1 MHRAWVIV
9 ILCALVVGCC
19 LGLARF
25 AFGML
30 LPGISADVGLDY
42 IQGGLLGT
50 SYFIGYLTMVLGVPR
65 IVRVAGQR
73 RMILFGLLALI
84 IGMSGMAFSNSFE
97 WLLVL
102 YTLTGMGA
110 GGAYVPA
117 MSLASSW
124 FEASHRGR
132 AAGTMLAGAGIGIVL
147 SGMLVPT
154 LESRSGFA
162 GWQLGWLLFAAI
174 ATITLALC
182 TLALRDRPSQVGL
195 QPYGVPAPPQADGG
209 PRPRRG
215 WLVLLHLG
223 IIYAC
228 YGLTYMTYTTFIVT
242 MMIDERGMDAAQ
254 AGLFWSLAGF
264 CSIFSGALFGGLSD
278 RIGRRGGL
286 MASSLA
292 QATAFALV
300 AGNFGELALYGSI
313 VCFGI
318 SAWSIPTIMAAAAG
332 DQVGPERAAGAL
344 AVITLIFAAGQAA
357 GPVGAGALAE
367 WTSRFGPGFA
377 VSAIVAVIAIA
388 LSALLP
394 ARSSR

>member
-42 IQGGLLGT
+42 AQGGLLGT
-50 SYFIGYLTMVLGVPR
+50 NYFIGYLVMVLGVPR

-73 RMILFGLLALI
+73 RMILFGLLVLTT
-84 IGMSGMAFSNSFE
+84 GMAGMAFSSSFN

-147 SGMLVPT
+147 SGLLVPT
-154 LESRSGFA
+154 LQAQAGFA
-162 GWQLGWLLFAAI
+162 GWQVGWLLFAAI
-174 ATITLALC
+174 AAVTLILC
-182 TLALRDRPSQVGL
+182 TIALRDHPAHVGL
-195 QPYGVPAPPQADGG
+195 TPYGVPAPPAAAGG
-209 PRPRRG
+209 PKPRRS

-223 IIYAC
+223 VIYAC

-242 MMIDERGMDAAQ
+242 TLIDERGMDAGQ
-254 AGLFWSLAGF
+254 AGQFWSVVGF
-264 CSIFSGALFGGLSD
+264 CSIFSGTLFGGLSD

-286 MASSLA
+286 MAASLA
-292 QATAFALV
+292 QAPSFALV
-300 AGNFGELALYGSI
+300 AGDFGELALYGSI
-313 VCFGI
+313 VCVGL
-318 SAWSIPTIMAAAAG
+318 SAGSIPTIRAAAAG

-357 GPVGAGALAE
+357 GPVGDGALAE
-367 WTSRFGPGFA
+367 WTGRFGPGFA
-377 VSAIVAVIAIA
+377 ACAVVAIIAVA

-394 ARSSR
+394 ARGRN

>member
-30 LPGISADVGLDY
+30 LPGISGDVGLDY
-42 IQGGLLGT
+42 AQGGLLGT
-50 SYFIGYLTMVLGVPR
+50 SYFIGYLVMVVGVPR
-65 IVRVAGQR
+65 IVRTAGQR
-73 RMILFGLLALI
+73 RMILAGLLALI
-84 IGMSGMAFSNSFE
+84 IGMTGMAFTSSFIM
-97 WLLVL
+97 LLAL

-147 SGMLVPT
+147 SGLLIPA
-154 LESRSGFA
+154 LQPHAGFA
-162 GWQLGWLLFAAI
+162 GWQVGWLLFALI
-174 ATITLALC
+174 AAVTLVLC
-182 TLALRDRPSQVGL
+182 SLALRDRPSELGL
-195 QPYGVPAPPQADGG
+195 RPYGIPAPPPVTGG
-209 PRPRRG
+209 PKPRRG
-215 WLVLLHLG
+215 WLILLHLG
-223 IIYAC
+223 VIYSC

-242 MMIDERGMDAAQ
+242 AMIDERGMDAGQ
-254 AGLFWSLAGF
+254 AGLFWSIAGF

-286 MASSLA
+286 MAASLA
-292 QATAFALV
+292 QAVSFALV
-300 AGNFGELALYGSI
+300 AGDFGEVALYGSI
-313 VCFGI
+313 ICFGI

-344 AVITLIFAAGQAA
+344 AAITLMFAAGQAA

-367 WTSRFGPGFA
+367 WTDHFGPGFA
-377 VSAIVAVIAIA
+377 ASAVIALLAIA

-394 ARSSR
+394 ARARA